1 MEKPPP
7 AEAFGDSFWGER
19 IGTITTLAG
28 TYVVSS
34 SEPGW
39 RALAGTGLM
48 IKKKK
53 KKERRK
59 EKERILKWKGRVRK
73 PSSSHACVCVY
84 VCMCMLSI

>member
-53 KKERRK
+53 RRNEGKKK
-59 EKERILKWKGRVRK
+59 N
-73 PSSSHACVCVY
+73 AF
-84 VCMCMLSI
+84 